1 MTIHE
6 GRLVA
11 TEAKIGIV
19 VSRFNELVT
28 ERLLE
33 GAVSALVRHGG
44 DEKQIEVARVPGA
57 FEMPLAAQKLAQ
69 TGRFE
74 AILCLGSVIRGA
86 TSHYDY
92 VCGPTASGIMNAGMQ
107 TGIPIIFGVLTT
119 DNLEQAFERAG
130 SKAGNKGAEAMVT
143 AIEMI
148 DLFKQIG
155 S

>member
-1 MTIHE
+1 MTTHE

-11 TEAKIGIV
+11 PEAKIGIV

-33 GAVSALVRHGG
+33 GAISALIRHGG
-44 DEKQIEVARVPGA
+44 NESQIEVARVPGA
-57 FEMPLAAQKLAQ
+57 FEMPLVAQKMAQ
-69 TGRFE
+69 SGRFG
-74 AILCLGSVIRGA
+74 AVLCLGAVIRGA

-92 VCGPTASGIMNAGMQ
+92 VCGPTASGIMNAGLQ

-143 AIEMI
+143 AVEMI
-148 DLFKQIG
+148 DLLKQIG
-155 S
+155 